1 MRNKTR
7 ASLPQKLPQEGE
19 FHERLFHLSRYLI
32 GVLVADSNLTQSH
45 LLSSALRRKRNV
57 QRMDSQIPGANSD

>member
-1 MRNKTR
+1 MK
-7 ASLPQKLPQEGE
+7 ASSDVS
-19 FHERLFHLSRYLI
+19 HYLI
-32 GVLVADSNLTQSH
+32 GVLVADSNLTQSQ